1 MVDPYGSL
9 SLTGKGHAT
18 DVAIIMGLAGNS
30 PQDVVIDEIPAFI
43 ELVTRSGR
51 LPVASGA
58 HIVDFPVAKNIIFHP
73 GKCCLAMRTG
83 MRIAR
88 KGQEELLS
96 KTYYLSAAG
105 LLSKKNTSACRTM
118 SKRPYLRFPPAG
130 ELLKMC
136 DYNGLSISGL
146 DDAQRVSAAQQS
158 GN

>member
-1 MVDPYGSL
+1 MVDLYGSL

-73 GKCCLAMRTG
+73 EMLPRHENG
-83 MRIAR
+83 MRITAE
-88 KGQEELLS
+88 G
-96 KTYYLSAAG
+96 TGSAI
-105 LLSKKNTSACRTM
+105 K
-118 SKRPYLRFPPAG
+118 
-130 ELLKMC
+130 
-136 DYNGLSISGL
+136 
-146 DDAQRVSAAQQS
+146 
-158 GN
+158 

>member
-1 MVDPYGSL
+1 MVDLYGSL

-73 GKCCLAMRTG
+73 EMLPRHENG
-83 MRIAR
+83 MRITAW

-96 KTYYLSAAG
+96 KTYYFCRRRVYFVEEEHFRPVARCRNTPYPYDFPLS
-105 LLSKKNTSACRTM
+105 R
-118 SKRPYLRFPPAG
+118 
-130 ELLKMC
+130 
-136 DYNGLSISGL
+136 
-146 DDAQRVSAAQQS
+146 
-158 GN
+158 

>member
-1 MVDPYGSL
+1 MVDLYGSL

-73 GKCCLAMRTG
+73 KRCLAMRTECG
-83 MRIAR
+83 SSLE
-88 KGQEELLS
+88 G
-96 KTYYLSAAG
+96 TGSAI
-105 LLSKKNTSACRTM
+105 K
-118 SKRPYLRFPPAG
+118 
-130 ELLKMC
+130 
-136 DYNGLSISGL
+136 
-146 DDAQRVSAAQQS
+146 
-158 GN
+158 